1 MLRENPVIYEEAPK
15 DDILLKVIK
24 WLFIMEDIIYWHY
37 EGRAFL
43 NNFFAYVINE
53 VGILLARWT
62 KKLLITQ
69 SDIRVNISLS

>member
-24 WLFIMEDIIYWHY
+24 WLFIMEDIIYYY

-53 VGILLARWT
+53 IGILLARWT

-69 SDIRVNISLS
+69 SDVRVNISLS